1 MPNGGILFGKFLKWV
16 LTVKLPSGSQPVN
29 KLCKSNCIYFTQNRH
44 SNVKGKLSEVIKYK
58 TKFFMQYKGKV
69 FSLVIM

>member
-1 MPNGGILFGKFLKWV
+1 MLISFLFGKFLNWV
-16 LTVKLPSGSQPVN
+16 LTVYMSSGSQPVN
-29 KLCKSNCIYFTQNRH
+29 KLCESNSIYFTQNRH
-44 SNVKGKLSEVIKYK
+44 SNVKGKLLEVINYK